1 MNFKDTFLKLTEW
14 TIPFGHESELE
25 HLLPSGWKKDSV
37 GNYYYQIGTSE
48 TLFTSHLD
56 VSTDKKEKVNH
67 IINGNII
74 KTDGTTILGGDNK
87 AGCCVLFYM
96 IENFVPGTYYF
107 FLGEEGAVHK
117 DLPHGSLLA
126 IESNPEFFK
135 KFKRAVSFDRKEKGQ
150 LITRQFGRSC
160 CSDEFA
166 DKLIEDFKS
175 NGIDYQ
181 KDRTGYY
188 TDTAFFGD
196 LIPEIVN
203 LSVGVYNEHTTNEYV
218 DIKYVESVAKAAIKI
233 KWDNLPTVRLL
244 DRNYQID
251 SRLETEEIQLSNDQ
265 KIFQEV
271 FTILDNLYYV
281 CQEVRSYKNYLYH
294 FKSGRKYHFTKWH
307 EDDELEI
314 SVQNGLIYMND
325 LVFNN
330 LEDFK
335 KHFGIE
341 KLNRHD
347 FYNLIMSEFDKN
359 DGKLTDAQLDFL
371 IYQKGANLN
380 KFGSDLKKNRKKLQK
395 IGKGYQLV
403 RESILM
409 NYSSFIKNNIYN

>member
-25 HLLPSGWKKDSV
+25 HLLPNGWKKDDI
-37 GNYYYQIGTSE
+37 GNYYYQIGNSE

-56 VSTDKKEKVNH
+56 VATDKKEKVNH
-67 IINGNII
+67 IVNGNII

-107 FLGEEGAVHK
+107 FLGEETAVHK

-126 IESNPEFFK
+126 IESDSNFFK

-150 LITRQFGRSC
+150 LITRQLGRNC

-166 DKLIEDFKS
+166 DKLIEVFKS
-175 NGIDYQ
+175 NGIEYQ

-188 TDTAFFGD
+188 TDVAFFGD

-203 LSVGVYNEHTTNEYV
+203 LSVGVYNEHTVNEYV
-218 DIKYVESVAKAAIKI
+218 DIKYVEDVAKAAVKI
-233 KWDNLPTVRLL
+233 QWEKLPIIRTL
-244 DRNYQID
+244 DKTYQID
-251 SRLETEEIQLSNDQ
+251 SRKEVDNIELSNDQ
-265 KIFQEV
+265 KLFYEV

-281 CQEVRSYKNYLYH
+281 CQEIRSYKNFLYY

-307 EDDELEI
+307 DEEELEI
-314 SVQNGLIYMND
+314 SIQDGKVYMND
-325 LVFNN
+325 LIFNSLN
-330 LEDFK
+330 DFK

-359 DGKLTDAQLDFL
+359 GGKLTDAQFDF
-371 IYQKGANLN
+371 IAYQKGANMN
-380 KFGSDLKKNRKKLQK
+380 KFNVDLKRNRKKLQK
-395 IGKGYQLV
+395 IGKGYQIV
-403 RESILM
+403 KESFLM
-409 NYSSFIKNNIYN
+409 NYSLFRESKSN